1 MLISHSHRFIFFH
14 VAKTAGLSVRN
25 ALQPYAEEPTSF
37 KIKRP
42 PKQKAGQPN
51 PFYAVWEALL
61 IHAKASDAQKELPPT
76 VFEDYYK
83 FAFVRNPWDWQVS
96 MYHFILS
103 EPTHVKHALV
113 NALGSFERYL
123 AWVIETPNPYAKG
136 ATKLQKE
143 VLTDPDGKLLVDFVG
158 RYETLP
164 QDFAQVC
171 RQLDITAQLPHV
183 NRSAHHNY
191 RAYYTERTGQLVA
204 EHFAADINLFGYTF
218 DGIQVVSRS
227 QDVYFASL
235 QSHLCAYSTH
245 GGQLDQQDLSRT

>member
-14 VAKTAGLSVRN
+14 VAKTAGLSVRD
-25 ALQPYAEEPTSF
+25 ALQPYSEEPTEF

-42 PKQKAGQPN
+42 PRLRAGQPN

-61 IHAKASDAQKELPPT
+61 IHARASDAQRQLPT
-76 VFEDYYK
+76 AIFDGYFK

-113 NALGSFERYL
+113 KSFGSFDRYL

-136 ATKLQKE
+136 AAKLQNE
-143 VLTDPDGKLLVDFVG
+143 VITDGEGNLLVDFVG
-158 RYETLP
+158 RYETLA

-171 RQLDITAQLPHV
+171 HRLNITAQLPHI
-183 NRSAHHNY
+183 NKSTHHDY
-191 RAYYTERTGQLVA
+191 RAYYDARTRRMVA
-204 EHFAADINLFGYTF
+204 EHFAADIELFGYRF
-218 DGIQVVSRS
+218 EGIEEDNIR
-227 QDVYFASL
+227 
-235 QSHLCAYSTH
+235 
-245 GGQLDQQDLSRT
+245 

>member
-14 VAKTAGLSVRN
+14 VAKTAGLSVRG
-25 ALQPYAEEPTSF
+25 ALQCYAEEPTKF

-42 PKQKAGQPN
+42 PRQKAGQPN

-61 IHAKASDAQKELPPT
+61 IHAKASDAQKELLPE
-76 VFEDYYK
+76 VFDSYYK

-113 NALGSFERYL
+113 TSLGSFERYL
-123 AWVIETPNPYAKG
+123 EWVSETPNPYAKG

-143 VLTDPDGKLLVDFVG
+143 VLSDGEGKLLVDFVG
-158 RYETLP
+158 RYETLA

-171 RQLDITAQLPHV
+171 QHLNITAHLLHV
-183 NRSAHHNY
+183 NKSAHHDY
-191 RAYYTERTGQLVA
+191 RAYYTARTRQLVA
-204 EHFAADINLFGYTF
+204 EHFAADIELFGY
-218 DGIQVVSRS
+218 S
-227 QDVYFASL
+227 FA
-235 QSHLCAYSTH
+235 
-245 GGQLDQQDLSRT
+245 GE